1 MNKLSIFTTMTN
13 PEDRKD
19 PWKEALNCYEELSDE
34 VIVVGEDWP
43 EEFEWDYIGK
53 TFQNGFNKCSGDWVI
68 RMDLDYF
75 FHEKDFSY
83 IRKFLKKNINSPAVA
98 FPQYQFFT
106 PDRFQVKTKIC
117 IALNKKYYPEIK
129 LNGGGDLC
137 MPTLDSKLLINSDMP
152 QAKIPLF
159 QYDSMFRT
167 KEIIASDR
175 ARFARAWHSYFG
187 EWGDRG
193 GASEEE
199 AFNAWFEMI
208 KNRYKLHTNR
218 INIDRHPKFIK
229 EKLINLDH
237 KQFGFDAFGL
247 KDTTN
252 RKFSNYLRGYKNRYI
267 D

>member
-1 MNKLSIFTTMTN
+1 
-13 PEDRKD
+13 
-19 PWKEALNCYEELSDE
+19 
-34 VIVVGEDWP
+34 
-43 EEFEWDYIGK
+43 
-53 TFQNGFNKCSGDWVI
+53 
-68 RMDLDYF
+68 
-75 FHEKDFSY
+75 
-83 IRKFLKKNINSPAVA
+83 
-98 FPQYQFFT
+98 
-106 PDRFQVKTKIC
+106 
-117 IALNKKYYPEIK
+117 
-129 LNGGGDLC
+129 
-137 MPTLDSKLLINSDMP
+137 MPTLESKLLINSDMP